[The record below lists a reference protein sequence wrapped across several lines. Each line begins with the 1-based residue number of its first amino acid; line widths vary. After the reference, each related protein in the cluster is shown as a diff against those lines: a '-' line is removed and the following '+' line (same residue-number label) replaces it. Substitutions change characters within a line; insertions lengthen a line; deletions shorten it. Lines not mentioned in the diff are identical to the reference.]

1 MRMATHGK
9 IVYLEIP
16 AADVA
21 TSAAFYQQVFGW
33 RTRRRGDGALAFD
46 DADAGAVSGAWRI
59 GRPTQ
64 RDAGVLIYVN
74 VDEVADAVAA
84 VVNAGGQVVQ
94 GVGGDPGELTARFL
108 DPAGNLLALYQ
119 EPIQ

>member
-21 TSAAFYQQVFGW
+21 TSAVFYQQVFGW

-46 DADAGAVSGAWRI
+46 DADTGAVSRAWRI

-64 RDAGVLIYVN
+64 RDAGVLISLN
-74 VDEVADAVAA
+74 LDDVADSVAA

-94 GVGGDPGELTARFL
+94 GVGGDPDELTTRCL
-108 DPAGNLLALYQ
+108 DPAGYLLALYL